1 MNEASSRFFSHRK
14 KPYSAYVS
22 TVETALFVFL
32 FFWFFLFLF
41 FLFSFRHHDC

>member
-32 FFWFFLFLF
+32 FFWFFFVF
-41 FLFSFRHHDC
+41 VFSFFF